1 MRLASAALS
10 TLYPPHPHPVP
21 VPSCQRKQR
30 QRARALRPQPAKLL
44 SHHTPPSPQ
53 QRGTIG
59 WTKSS
64 NMRKLKRSAG
74 GPSRGNGAVSL
85 VPAKPPIMPR
95 VQKSTTFPFCGRAT
109 PSSYAAPKLCWA
121 NNTTSTVLRAGRG
134 AVRSTTLTGLP

>member
-1 MRLASAALS
+1 MMRLASAALP
-10 TLYPPHPHPVP
+10 TLYPPHPPFPFPHAQESRGAKGAR
-21 VPSCQRKQR
+21 PS
-30 QRARALRPQPAKLL
+30 PPASQLL